1 MKPEKKF
8 YREKTFIFL
17 CIAAGIAAGI
27 ILKFFVIDILRISG
41 TSMEPA
47 LKNGSR
53 VAVNK
58 LAYGLLKP
66 FRGEFFFQW
75 NEPETDDIV
84 IYLHDNKIVIKR
96 VVGESGDLLEFSENS
111 RYTVKINQKEISLTP
126 VQFQRMKNFEKI
138 PEGYVFTLGDN
149 QKNSVDSR
157 DYGFVSVKNIMGKII
172 GK

>member
-1 MKPEKKF
+1 MPGPSH
-8 YREKTFIFL
+8 YL
-17 CIAAGIAAGI
+17 
-27 ILKFFVIDILRISG
+27 
-41 TSMEPA
+41 
-47 LKNGSR
+47 
-53 VAVNK
+53 VNK
-58 LAYGLLKP
+58 LAYGLVKP

-75 NEPETDDIV
+75 NKPETDDIV

>member
-1 MKPEKKF
+1 MESKKSF
-8 YREKTFIFL
+8 CREKPFIFF
-17 CIAAGIAAGI
+17 CVAIGVAAGI
-27 ILKFFVIDILRISG
+27 ILKLFVIDILCISG
-41 TSMEPA
+41 TSMEPT
-47 LKNGSR
+47 LENGSK

-58 LAYGLLKP
+58 LAYGLAKP

-75 NEPETDDIV
+75 NKPKLNDIV

-96 VVGESGDLLEFSENS
+96 VVATGGDQLEFSENS

-126 VQFQRMKNFEKI
+126 VQFQRMKNFKEI
-138 PEGYVFTLGDN
+138 PENFVFTLGDN
-149 QKNSVDSR
+149 QKDSIDSR

>member
-1 MKPEKKF
+1 M
-8 YREKTFIFL
+8 
-17 CIAAGIAAGI
+17 
-27 ILKFFVIDILRISG
+27 
-41 TSMEPA
+41 
-47 LKNGSR
+47 
-53 VAVNK
+53 
-58 LAYGLLKP
+58 
-66 FRGEFFFQW
+66 
-75 NEPETDDIV
+75 
-84 IYLHDNKIVIKR
+84 HDNKIVIKR

>member
-1 MKPEKKF
+1 MKPEKK
-8 YREKTFIFL
+8 FIFL

-58 LAYGLLKP
+58 LAYGLVKP

>member
-1 MKPEKKF
+1 MESTESFCKG
-8 YREKTFIFL
+8 KTFVFF
-17 CIAAGIAAGI
+17 CIALGVAAGI
-27 ILKFFVIDILRISG
+27 ILKLFVIDILHISG
-41 TSMEPA
+41 TSMEPT
-47 LKNGSR
+47 LKNGSK

-58 LAYGLLKP
+58 LAYGLAKP

-75 NEPETDDIV
+75 NRPKLNDIV

-96 VVGESGDLLEFSENS
+96 VIGTSGDQLEFSENS
-111 RYTVKINQKEISLTP
+111 GYTVKINQKEISLTP

-138 PEGYVFTLGDN
+138 PEDFVFTLGDN
-149 QKNSVDSR
+149 QKDSIDSR